1 MMARAMNFDGGGFLS
16 ASLPAERSCMATAD
30 GGGDGG
36 DPDEDGGDG
45 DGNGNGGDGGQ
56 CKFDVFFNFF

>member
-16 ASLPAERSCMATAD
+16 ASLLAERACMAAVD

-36 DPDEDGGDG
+36 DPGEDGGDDDG
-45 DGNGNGGDGGQ
+45 DGNGDGGGQ